1 MTPHDLFH
9 AIRELCTSAV
19 YLFSIREVSQAHG
32 VLARCEQLLAE
43 NGYVTNAVF
52 LRDMPADP
60 SRLN

>member
-9 AIRELCTSAV
+9 TIRELCTSAV

-32 VLARCEQLLAE
+32 LLARCEQLLAE
-43 NGYVTNAVF
+43 NGYVTSAVF
-52 LRDMPADP
+52 LPDTPPDP